1 MSHEILHRLECEDRD
16 HEESGQLA
24 RLIEIAAGLPVP
36 PHAEEH
42 FPEFCRLQ
50 QRLRQSISGGSGD
63 ELEETFLELYAHLH
77 MHEAPY
83 TSSERRRMDETG
95 GYWCHAGGL
104 SPILKAAP
112 HISEETVSADL
123 GAGNGLQGLMLQLL
137 YPHARTI
144 QLELSS
150 QMVEIGRSL
159 QKWLGI
165 DEKRV
170 QWVVGDVMEFSPRGI
185 DFLYL
190 YRPVKPL
197 GPGHRFYTRLAAELD
212 EAGQPVVIFSIADCL
227 RTYLSD
233 RFKVFYSDGQLTC
246 FRHRPS

>member
-1 MSHEILHRLECEDRD
+1 MNRRRCGVGLDLTPLDRERKSLSSSVTLPIFPRRKTTVDEEASISELQSAAVSHEILHRLECEDRD
-16 HEESGQLA
+16 HEESGRLA
-24 RLIEIAAGLPVP
+24 RLIEIVAGLPVP
-36 PHAEEH
+36 PNADEH

-95 GYWCHAGGL
+95 GYWSHAGGL

-112 HISEETVSADL
+112 HISEGTVSADL

-150 QMVEIGRSL
+150 QMVEGKGVQRPRNWDDL
-159 QKWLGI
+159 Q
-165 DEKRV
+165 R
-170 QWVVGDVMEFSPRGI
+170 FSPSWSN
-185 DFLYL
+185 
-190 YRPVKPL
+190 P
-197 GPGHRFYTRLAAELD
+197 PGRVSSAVE
-212 EAGQPVVIFSIADCL
+212 EA
-227 RTYLSD
+227 
-233 RFKVFYSDGQLTC
+233 YSEEPNPGT
-246 FRHRPS
+246 S